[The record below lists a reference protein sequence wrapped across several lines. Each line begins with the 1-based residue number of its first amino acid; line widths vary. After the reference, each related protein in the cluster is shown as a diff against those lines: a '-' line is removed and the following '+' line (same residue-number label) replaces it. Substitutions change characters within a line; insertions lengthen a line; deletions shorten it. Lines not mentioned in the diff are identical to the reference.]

1 MRQILFSIIFS
12 LIFFGII
19 DLSKQVHAKE
29 ITNLQW
35 KKSVATGKLLTK
47 FRETVT
53 FPALGEKAWKIT
65 LLPKDCGRD
74 REGDYSDCKNNGK
87 DAVVGHGG
95 GDRARSEYSTSGNRY
110 TGERW
115 ISVSIYLPM
124 DFKTVEPVSTSLF
137 QIYEWGNTNQQR
149 HPRMMLRVKNG
160 VLEPRY
166 FPVNGHDVSGKIIK
180 HLFIDEMKD
189 KWTTIIFHTKMGK
202 PPGEGFSK
210 MYVNDVLYNYY
221 DGRTGYGG
229 KFFNKFGIYHSWLSR
244 WKDEVHGEYPTQVV
258 YYDTLFRTNSKEKIL
273 KLLKINGLNLDLI
286 NFDENKQVSYSCG
299 DSNNPTWYCAIAAR
313 KSDLTVQFF
322 VEDPNERA
330 ARINATSE
338 CFKKHNDCTI
348 IFSGKNN

>member
-1 MRQILFSIIFS
+1 MKKILFLIIFC

-19 DLSKQVHAKE
+19 DFPNQVHANE

-35 KKSVATGKLLTK
+35 KKSVATGKKLSK

-53 FPALGEKAWKIT
+53 SPALGEKAWKIT
-65 LLPKDCGRD
+65 LLPRDCGRD
-74 REGDYSDCKNNGK
+74 REGDYSDCKNNGR

-95 GDRARSEYSTSGNRY
+95 GDRARSEYSTSSNRY

-202 PPGEGFSK
+202 APGEGFSK
-210 MYVNDVLYNYY
+210 MYVNDVLYNDY

-229 KFFNKFGIYHSWLSR
+229 RFFNKFGIYHSWISR
-244 WKDEVHGEYPTQVV
+244 WNDEVHGEYPTQVV
-258 YYDTLFRTNSKEKIL
+258 YYDNLFRTKSKK
-273 KLLKINGLNLDLI
+273 KLLKLI
-286 NFDENKQVSYSCG
+286 QN
-299 DSNNPTWYCAIAAR
+299 
-313 KSDLTVQFF
+313 
-322 VEDPNERA
+322 
-330 ARINATSE
+330 
-338 CFKKHNDCTI
+338 
-348 IFSGKNN
+348 

>member
-1 MRQILFSIIFS
+1 MNKILV
-12 LIFFGII
+12 LIFFGLLI
-19 DLSKQVHAKE
+19 LGTTNFSKEVNARE

-35 KKSVATGKLLTK
+35 KKSVAYGKELSK

-53 FPALGEKAWKIT
+53 HPALGKKAWKIT
-65 LLPKDCGRD
+65 LLPRDCGRD
-74 REGDYSDCKNNGK
+74 KDGDYSDCKNNGK

-180 HLFIDEMKD
+180 HLFIDEMRD

-210 MYVNDVLYNYY
+210 MYVNDVLYNDY

-229 KFFNKFGIYHSWLSR
+229 RFFNKFGIYHSWISR

-258 YYDTLFRTNSKEKIL
+258 YYDNLFRTSSKEKLI
-273 KLLKINGLNLDLI
+273 KLIQK
-286 NFDENKQVSYSCG
+286 
-299 DSNNPTWYCAIAAR
+299 
-313 KSDLTVQFF
+313 
-322 VEDPNERA
+322 
-330 ARINATSE
+330 
-338 CFKKHNDCTI
+338 
-348 IFSGKNN
+348 

>member
-1 MRQILFSIIFS
+1 MNKILVLIVLSLLIIVTS
-12 LIFFGII
+12 N
-19 DLSKQVHAKE
+19 LSKEVNAGE
-29 ITNLQW
+29 ISNLQW
-35 KKSVATGKLLTK
+35 KKSVAYGKKLSK

-53 FPALGEKAWKIT
+53 YPALGKKAWKIT
-65 LLPKDCGRD
+65 LLPRDCGRD
-74 REGDYSDCKNNGK
+74 KDGDYSDCKNNGK

-166 FPVNGHDVSGKIIK
+166 FPINGHDVSGKIIK
-180 HLFIDEMKD
+180 HLFIDEMRD

-210 MYVNDVLYNYY
+210 MYVNDVLYNDY

-229 KFFNKFGIYHSWLSR
+229 RFFNKFGIYHSWISR
-244 WKDEVHGEYPTQVV
+244 WNDKFMGEYPKQVI
-258 YYDTLFRTNSKEKIL
+258 YYDNLFRTNNKE
-273 KLLKINGLNLDLI
+273 KLLKLI
-286 NFDENKQVSYSCG
+286 Q
-299 DSNNPTWYCAIAAR
+299 
-313 KSDLTVQFF
+313 
-322 VEDPNERA
+322 
-330 ARINATSE
+330 
-338 CFKKHNDCTI
+338 
-348 IFSGKNN
+348 KN